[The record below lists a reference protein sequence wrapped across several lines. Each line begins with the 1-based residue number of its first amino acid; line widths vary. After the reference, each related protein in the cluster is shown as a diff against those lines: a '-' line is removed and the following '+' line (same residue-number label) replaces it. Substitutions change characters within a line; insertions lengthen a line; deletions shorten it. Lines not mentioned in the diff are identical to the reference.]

1 MKSFTYLLAAGMLC
15 AACGGQKA
23 VAPEA
28 EEPQKEAKLVCLSFD
43 DGPNTTTT
51 VAMLDMLKKHDV
63 VGSFFVIGN
72 NINEAS
78 AEVMKRT
85 YEMGC
90 DIQNHSKTHTQ
101 MPTLTADEI
110 KAEIAYTSGKIKET
124 IGVEPIF
131 FRPPYI
137 AVNDVMHQ
145 NIDLCFICGHGCE
158 DWVPEVTAE
167 QRAQTILKAPK
178 HGDIFLLHDMPG
190 NDATVQAL
198 DIIIPELKKQGL
210 EFVTVT
216 ELFKR
221 CNVTPQPG
229 VMYSNVFDK

>member
-1 MKSFTYLLAAGMLC
+1 MKAFTYLLAAGLMFTAC
-15 AACGGQKA
+15 SGKKAASADVK
-23 VAPEA
+23 ES
-28 EEPQKEAKLVCLSFD
+28 QKEEKLVCLSFD

-51 VAMLDMLKKHDV
+51 VAMLDMLQKHNV

-72 NINEAS
+72 NINEQS

-85 YEMGC
+85 IEMGC

-101 MPTLTADEI
+101 MPSLTADEI
-110 KAEIAYTSGKIKET
+110 KAEIAYTSGKIKEAV
-124 IGVEPIF
+124 GVEPTF

-145 NIDLCFICGHGCE
+145 NIDLCFICGHGCQ
-158 DWVPEVTAE
+158 DWEPAITAE
-167 QRAQTILKAPK
+167 QRAETILKAPK

-198 DIIIPELKKQGL
+198 DIIIPELKKQGF
-210 EFVTVT
+210 EFVTIT

>member
-1 MKSFTYLLAAGMLC
+1 MKTVTFLLATGMLF
-15 AACGGQKA
+15 AACGSKKA
-23 VAPEA
+23 SSANAEAP
-28 EEPQKEAKLVCLSFD
+28 QQEAKLVCLSFD
-43 DGPNTTTT
+43 DGPNTSTT

-85 YEMGC
+85 IEMGC
-90 DIQNHSKTHTQ
+90 DVQNHSKTHTQ

-110 KAEIAYTSGKIKET
+110 KAEIAYTSEKITEVT
-124 IGVEPIF
+124 GVAPTF
-131 FRPPYI
+131 FRPPFI
-137 AVNDVMHQ
+137 AVNDAMHQ
-145 NIDLCFICGHGCE
+145 NIELCFICGHGCE

-167 QRAQTILKAPK
+167 QRAATILKAPK

-198 DIIIPELKKQGL
+198 DIIIPELKKQGF

>member
-1 MKSFTYLLAAGMLC
+1 MKSFTYLLAASMLC
-15 AACGGQKA
+15 AACSGKKA
-23 VAPEA
+23 VVPEV

-90 DIQNHSKTHTQ
+90 DIQNHSKTHAQ

-110 KAEIAYTSGKIKET
+110 KAEIAYTSQKITET

-137 AVNDVMHQ
+137 AVNDVMHE
-145 NIDLCFICGHGCE
+145 NIDLCFICGHGCD
-158 DWVPEVTAE
+158 DWLPEVTAE
-167 QRAQTILKAPK
+167 QRAERILKAPK

-190 NDATVQAL
+190 NEASVQAL
-198 DIIIPELKKQGL
+198 DIIIPELKKQGF

-229 VMYSNVFDK
+229 VIYSNVFDK

>member
-23 VAPEA
+23 ATPEA
-28 EEPQKEAKLVCLSFD
+28 DEPQKEAKLVCLSFD

-137 AVNDVMHQ
+137 AVNDVMHL

-198 DIIIPELKKQGL
+198 DIIIPELKKQGF